1 MALRLIVNL
10 QALPGKTD
18 DMIMTYNYLCPKVR
32 KEPGCEHFEIFQNVE
47 DPDNFVLLETWAN
60 QESLTAHSK
69 LLGERALNLDT
80 LRKRTVEPERYS
92 I

>member
-10 QALPGKTD
+10 QALPGKID
-18 DMIMTYNYLCPKVR
+18 AMIMTYASLCPKVR
-32 KEPGCEHFEIFQNVE
+32 QEPGCDHFEIFQNTE
-47 DPDNFVLLETWAN
+47 RPDDFILLETWSD

-69 LLGERALNLDT
+69 LLAERGLNVESI
-80 LRKRTVEPERYS
+80 RKRTAEPEQYS

>member
-10 QALPGKTD
+10 QALPSKTD
-18 DMIMTYNYLCPKVR
+18 DMIMTYTSLCPKVR
-32 KEPGCEHFEIFQNVE
+32 QEPGCEHFEIFQNIE
-47 DPDNFVLLETWAN
+47 RPDNFILLETWAD

-69 LLGERALNLDT
+69 LLSERALNLES
-80 LRKRTVEPERYS
+80 LRKLTVEPERYS